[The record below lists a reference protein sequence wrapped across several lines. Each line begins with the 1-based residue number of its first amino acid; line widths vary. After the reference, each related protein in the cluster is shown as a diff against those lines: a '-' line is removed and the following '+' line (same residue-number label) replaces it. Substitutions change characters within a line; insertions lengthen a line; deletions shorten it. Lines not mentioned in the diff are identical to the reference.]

1 MKPEG
6 AIDLARTG
14 RLYPSLIL
22 HGSGEKGRQHL
33 AIELARTLL
42 CERDESHRACGEC
55 THCRRIVWPDGD
67 DTFHPDF
74 LVLQR
79 DLRTVTSVSA
89 SKAFLREAQVA
100 PFEARGQVFVIANAE
115 TLSGGAANSLL
126 KTLEEPPPSSPRHFL
141 LLTPSQLDLLPT
153 LRSRSLSLFLGMSPR
168 PRGEKVLSLAGDFEA
183 AIAAYRSSGNKAE
196 LLAAAAI
203 LKQAGSWKDPR
214 ASASWEK
221 AAAAVVEASRT
232 GDWDGR
238 LRQGMLAFAA
248 DLLTGPQM
256 RVRGI
261 QPERIIEGLISQHLE

>member
-1 MKPEG
+1 MNPEG

-33 AIELARTLL
+33 AIELARALL

-100 PFEARGQVFVIANAE
+100 PF
-115 TLSGGAANSLL
+115 
-126 KTLEEPPPSSPRHFL
+126 
-141 LLTPSQLDLLPT
+141 
-153 LRSRSLSLFLGMSPR
+153 
-168 PRGEKVLSLAGDFEA
+168 
-183 AIAAYRSSGNKAE
+183 
-196 LLAAAAI
+196 
-203 LKQAGSWKDPR
+203 
-214 ASASWEK
+214 
-221 AAAAVVEASRT
+221 
-232 GDWDGR
+232 
-238 LRQGMLAFAA
+238 
-248 DLLTGPQM
+248 
-256 RVRGI
+256 
-261 QPERIIEGLISQHLE
+261 